1 MLTWLSLK
9 GRMGNGGYY
18 ILLQTFWYYLHLKKR
33 EHRAFLEPGKNNEV
47 ISALEK
53 MINVMMM

>member
-1 MLTWLSLK
+1 
-9 GRMGNGGYY
+9 MGNGGYY